1 MKLRPRLALTVAGVV
16 VPTMLAIVWF
26 DRIARHR
33 AAEQI
38 LERVVESHATSTRA
52 ACEAAPETWGGRMR
66 PPERDPSERGIDRR
80 PPALSM
86 HPSPDRDA
94 RPPFPPPRRGPHER
108 PPGPDHG
115 PPGPPPPDGD
125 GDEHATPAVVFAYD
139 ENFASKNPAAPA
151 IDPALV
157 RDIRA
162 GRRASGPSAWSSNVD
177 VLVRTSWGTG
187 PCAFVYGR
195 GSTDPSW
202 GRILPKTPLWLLP
215 LTIVFAAV
223 LLALGPVVRRIRKLE
238 GAVRAEGAASEEPA
252 IDVAGNDEIAEL
264 ARAFVNAR
272 REVRKLLAEKE
283 ERERALHDFIAN
295 TTHDVM
301 IPLTVLKGHL
311 TTLRE
316 RRLAGLDAPPEVLGS
331 AMNEAHYLGAL
342 VHNLSS
348 AVHLDEQKLLKSP
361 VDLVALVERVVARH
375 EPIAKTLGVSIERA
389 VPADPAVVSADVTL
403 LEQAVGNVTYN
414 AVRYNHEG
422 GHVALILERRDDGGY
437 ELRVLDDGP
446 GMTPEEIARVERGV
460 RGDAARTRAPDGRG
474 LGLHIATRA
483 AELHGF
489 AFTLGPSEFGGLEAK
504 FEIA

>member
-38 LERVVESHATSTRA
+38 LERVVESKATSSRA
-52 ACEAAPETWGGRMR
+52 ACEAAPETWGGRMGPPDHGPSDPGFDHR
-66 PPERDPSERGIDRR
+66 PPPHPKSDRGGG
-80 PPALSM
+80 A
-86 HPSPDRDA
+86 
-94 RPPFPPPRRGPHER
+94 PFPPPPRGPHER
-108 PPGPDHG
+108 PPGPEHG
-115 PPGPPPPDGD
+115 PPGPPPRDD
-125 GDEHATPAVVFAYD
+125 DEHAVPAITFAYD
-139 ENFASKNPAAPA
+139 ETFTSKNPAAPA
-151 IDPALV
+151 LDPAL
-157 RDIRA
+157 IREA
-162 GRRASGPSAWSSNVD
+162 QTGQRASGPSAWSSNVD

-187 PCAFVYGR
+187 PCAYVFGR
-195 GSTDPSW
+195 GTTDPSW

-215 LTIVFAAV
+215 LTAVFGAV

-238 GAVRAEGAASEEPA
+238 GAVRAEGAGAEETA

-272 REVRKLLAEKE
+272 REVRELLAEKE

-375 EPIAKTLGVSIERA
+375 EPIAKTLGVSIEHA
-389 VPADPAVVSADVTL
+389 VPAEPAVVSADVTL
-403 LEQAVGNVTYN
+403 LEQAIGNVTYN

-422 GHVALILERRDDGGY
+422 GHVALILERRDAGGY
-437 ELRVLDDGP
+437 ELRVIDDGP

-489 AFTLGPSEFGGLEAK
+489 PFTLGPSEFGGLEAK
-504 FEIA
+504 FEIT